1 MLNPIRKPETGQIR
15 TLGKKVYLTIALMLL
30 GLISCSKAVKFQR
43 ELPEKLNYSNS
54 EFVNCNP
61 EISGYLCM
69 KNIDA
74 INSVVDLKNCQEQN
88 KFLREMLDGN

>member
-1 MLNPIRKPETGQIR
+1 
-15 TLGKKVYLTIALMLL
+15 
-30 GLISCSKAVKFQR
+30 
-43 ELPEKLNYSNS
+43 
-54 EFVNCNP
+54 
-61 EISGYLCM
+61 M